1 MRCSEKNKKKTM
13 KRITLFIMVLLA
25 VVMSVAAQN
34 ATAIL
39 DQSAAALKKAGN
51 ARIDFT
57 CVISGSAA
65 DGCIKLQGSK
75 FFLNM
80 GGLQTWFDGKTMWQ
94 YNKKNE
100 EVTVTEPTADELS
113 KINPYSFLTFYK
125 KGYKVSVGK
134 GTAKEQQVVLT
145 GSGSGQYKKVVMMI
159 SKKTHY
165 PTSINLTSGNG
176 HTLAITCKSVHSNQ
190 KFGPASFKFDKRS
203 YPKAEIVD
211 LR

>member
-1 MRCSEKNKKKTM
+1 M
-13 KRITLFIMVLLA
+13 KRITFFIMMLWSA
-25 VVMSVAAQN
+25 VMYLGAQN
-34 ATAIL
+34 ATTIL
-39 DQSAAALKKAGN
+39 DQSAAALKKAGD

-57 CVISGSAA
+57 CVVAGSAA
-65 DGCIKLQGSK
+65 NGTIKLQGRK

-113 KINPYSFLTFYK
+113 KTNPYSFLSFYK
-125 KGYKVSVGK
+125 KGYKVSMGK
-134 GTAKEQQVVLT
+134 STAKEYQVLLA
-145 GSGSGQYKKVVMMI
+145 GNGAGQYKKVVMMI

-165 PTSINLTSGNG
+165 PTSINITSGNNQS
-176 HTLAITCKSVHSNQ
+176 LAITCKSVHKNQ
-190 KFGPASFKFDKRS
+190 KFSPTAFKFDKKS
-203 YPKAEIVD
+203 YPKAEVVD